1 MPIVHPKLAGSFSM
15 TSDFD
20 RMRMGWLRQALEKHD
35 GNRKKAAKA
44 LGVSERTVYLWLKKW
59 PDLKARKP

>member
-1 MPIVHPKLAGSFSM
+1 M

>member
-1 MPIVHPKLAGSFSM
+1 MPSAKTKLTGALSM

-20 RMRMGWLRQALEKHD
+20 RMRKDWLREALEKHS
-35 GNRKKAAKA
+35 GNRKKAAAA

-59 PDLKARKP
+59 PNLKEK